1 MRDGVE
7 GNNEQKW
14 QKRSERRCRQ
24 GSVFACYCRYNG
36 KTMQVVLKTHVFR
49 PALWI
54 KEGIINTI
62 IVILLVKDMLYQ
74 ETYI

>member
-1 MRDGVE
+1 
-7 GNNEQKW
+7 
-14 QKRSERRCRQ
+14 
-24 GSVFACYCRYNG
+24 
-36 KTMQVVLKTHVFR
+36 MQVVLKTHVFR